1 MTLWM
6 GWLTCGARVA
16 VAASEGKRGAR
27 VSSARLT
34 RGAKVAATAGELRAR
49 GRRWAASWATRA
61 RRANAGVVGL
71 AGLLR
76 AGGPRSRAGL
86 GCEVLS
92 FSFFHFSFLIH
103 YLNSNLV

>member
-1 MTLWM
+1 MEKMTLWM

-34 RGAKVAATAGELRAR
+34 RRAKVAATAGELRAR
-49 GRRWAASWATRA
+49 GRRWAARA

-86 GCEVLS
+86 GYEAFS
-92 FSFFHFSFLIH
+92 FSFFHFSFLFH

>member
-49 GRRWAASWATRA
+49 GRRWPQAGPRA

-86 GCEVLS
+86 GCEAFS
-92 FSFFHFSFLIH
+92 FSFFHFSFLFH